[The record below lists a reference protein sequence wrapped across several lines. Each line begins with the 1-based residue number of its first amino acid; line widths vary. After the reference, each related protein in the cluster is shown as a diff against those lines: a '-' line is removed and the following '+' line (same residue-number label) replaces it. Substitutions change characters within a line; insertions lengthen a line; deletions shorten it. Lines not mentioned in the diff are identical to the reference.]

1 MSFFEKPK
9 PEIKFNEDPKIDK
22 HVDFSLT
29 EKEPSLD
36 DYTYQLNFH
45 AETESLSGNPNLIEN
60 SNDGSEE
67 IEQRIKDIK
76 EALDHYESLPKSE
89 KTEAKIVELKDILKR
104 IHPDSVLID
113 PNMN

>member
-1 MSFFEKPK
+1 MEFFKK
-9 PEIKFNEDPKIDK
+9 RAPEIKFEEDPKIDK
-22 HVDFSLT
+22 HVDFSLA

-36 DYTYQLNFH
+36 DYTDQLNFH
-45 AETESLSGNPNLIEN
+45 AETESLSNNPNLIEN

-76 EALDHYESLPKSE
+76 EALEHYESLPKSDKVE
-89 KTEAKIVELKDILKR
+89 SKIKELKDILKR

-113 PNMN
+113 PNLN